1 VIHKGDAVN
10 EGDTLSTGQNASAK
24 IRMRDGGL
32 ITMRADTRFKIDSF
46 KFNGKQDGSEQSFFS
61 LINGG
66 FRSVTGL
73 IGKLHRKNYLI
84 ATPYA
89 AIGIRGTDHET
100 YLVLPGSALA
110 ELSPVGV
117 YDKVNSGETIMTNEK
132 GSVSIL
138 PKQMGFV
145 SSADQKPQLQPV
157 DTRLF
162 TADAEASKPFDGHW
176 SAKLVC
182 DDSRDKNGLVQGYTW
197 MFDVK
202 IEQGKM
208 EGQYGQIGSPG
219 SGTFIGQV
227 QREGDVDIEVNGNT
241 GKSEYTVG
249 KVARGTAF
257 SYPMKG
263 KFSGTTGHATRTKL
277 RPCEITFTRE

>member
-1 VIHKGDAVN
+1 
-10 EGDTLSTGQNASAK
+10 
-24 IRMRDGGL
+24 
-32 ITMRADTRFKIDSF
+32 
-46 KFNGKQDGSEQSFFS
+46 
-61 LINGG
+61 
-66 FRSVTGL
+66 
-73 IGKLHRKNYLI
+73 
-84 ATPYA
+84 
-89 AIGIRGTDHET
+89 
-100 YLVLPGSALA
+100 
-110 ELSPVGV
+110 
-117 YDKVNSGETIMTNEK
+117 MTNEK